1 MSTEQG
7 RKHRSLEKTER
18 LPSQPASLQDQAP
31 PSAVSSL
38 ESVSDTRVLKDAL
51 AETER
56 ERDSLKRAILL
67 LETEAGALRSDFT
80 AQKGEQLEELKT
92 LHEVAERAHSE
103 ASLLK
108 AGLKDARAAN
118 KALKAQNLSLQHVL
132 NQWGVPI
139 ESGESSA
146 FTLAAF
152 EEGLD
157 RFFPKLAPGP
167 AESDPVPTVLKGEL
181 ASFYFPDLL
190 HFLSNTV
197 SRGVLTVVSDQII
210 AKLYLE
216 RGALLYAGWNNKDPD
231 LSLARLLEESELVP
245 ADTIA
250 EHAHRADFDLELAT
264 VLLSGAQVPAQT
276 IRAGLKEHARVIL
289 GFLFHLR
296 SGSFFFQHGEVERKK
311 DIEFRLTV
319 TDILLKTAAE
329 MDEKTRQ
336 VSTAR

>member
-190 HFLSNTV
+190 HFLSNKV
-197 SRGVLTVVSDQII
+197 
-210 AKLYLE
+210 
-216 RGALLYAGWNNKDPD
+216 N
-231 LSLARLLEESELVP
+231 
-245 ADTIA
+245 
-250 EHAHRADFDLELAT
+250 
-264 VLLSGAQVPAQT
+264 
-276 IRAGLKEHARVIL
+276 
-289 GFLFHLR
+289 FLFHNYMRLQHNRVLSYAPNTHPQPLCHTLR
-296 SGSFFFQHGEVERKK
+296 FLPKYHSDRRRLEDLNYILRVCQLLH
-311 DIEFRLTV
+311 EFCPIMELLSPAKAWR
-319 TDILLKTAAE
+319 ILWLQMK
-329 MDEKTRQ
+329 
-336 VSTAR
+336 